1 MGISLN
7 SLVDTA
13 NPQMYHLT
21 YNQNVEHFSGKVV
34 AYKEEIFNTLQR
46 SKMYKL
52 YKYTVIGS
60 ALFFL
65 MIRVP

>member
-21 YNQNVEHFSGKVV
+21 YNQNVGHFSGKVV

-52 YKYTVIGS
+52 YKYTVTGPE
-60 ALFFL
+60 LFL
-65 MIRVP
+65 VVIWVP